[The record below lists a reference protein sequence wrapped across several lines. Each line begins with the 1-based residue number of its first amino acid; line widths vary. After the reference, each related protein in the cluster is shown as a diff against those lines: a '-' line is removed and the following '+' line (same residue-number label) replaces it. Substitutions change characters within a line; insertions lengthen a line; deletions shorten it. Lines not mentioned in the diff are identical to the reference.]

1 MQESILG
8 IKNTI
13 DEMETSVTE
22 NVKSKTLLTQHI
34 EKIWHIEKL
43 SNLRIIGI
51 EEKEASYLK
60 DTENII
66 NKIIKKN
73 T

>member
-34 EKIWHIEKL
+34 KEIWHIEKL

-51 EEKEASYLK
+51 EEKEAYYLK